1 MGKRKDAG
9 NDRARLVLA
18 QEAARIIAEQ
28 GIADFRLAKTKAA
41 ERLGMRD
48 RGSLPGNAEIDRALG
63 EHLLLF
69 GRESHFDLLVLLR
82 RAALSAMEILAPFTP
97 RLVGPVLH
105 GTAAANSSVS
115 LHVFA
120 DHAELVGERLQQ
132 HSVSYRSC
140 ETRLKSRRDLIASFA
155 GYRFLQDDAEIEAT
169 VFPVDGLRQAPIS
182 PIDGKPMKRAD
193 ARAVEELLK

>member
-48 RGSLPGNAEIDRALG
+48 HGSLPGNAEIDRALG

-69 GRESHFDLLVLLR
+69 GRESHVDLLVLLR
-82 RAALSAMEILAPFTP
+82 RAALSAMEILTPFTP
-97 RLVGPVLH
+97 RLVGPVLQ

-132 HSVSYRSC
+132 HNVTYRSC
-140 ETRLKSRRDLIASFA
+140 ETRLKTRRDRIASFA
-155 GYRFLQDDAEIEAT
+155 GYRFMQEDAEIEAT